1 MKTMQSNPL
10 MSLTAALAVLAGSA
24 GTVVAGETTTAPTL
38 VAKVI
43 QLPSANAPEQSI
55 TVWVPVAT
63 LKTARRTVTV
73 TTDTARVIA
82 LPTVKGPLQSVTV
95 WTPGVEK
102 RL

>member
-1 MKTMQSNPL
+1 MKNMQSNPL

-24 GTVVAGETTTAPTL
+24 GTVIAGETTTPPAL

-43 QLPSANAPEQSI
+43 QLPSANSPVQSI
-55 TVWVPVAT
+55 TVWVPGAAT
-63 LKTARRTVTV
+63 KTASQAAAAA
-73 TTDTARVIA
+73 TDTARVIV
-82 LPTVKGPLQSVTV
+82 LPAVNGPLQCVTV